1 MPEVEKEGRI
11 ELIPIEQLK
20 PLPMHFTVIG
30 REEEDMLREDMK
42 TRDVNSID
50 PLLVRRMT
58 PEEVEEAKEKYPF
71 AKYEIIDGH
80 TRWEIAKLL
89 RWTEIR
95 VVIKECSRDEAY
107 ILNYK
112 RNRER
117 GKIYP
122 MLEAVCF
129 SYFHQKGFTATQ
141 FAERF
146 GISERRVWQ
155 ILKRMKVEKEARE
168 KSSKKLSQENHYLE
182 NTLKSSP
189 LCQRISS
196 QNLLRR

>member
-1 MPEVEKEGRI
+1 MAETEKEGRI

-89 RWTEIR
+89 KWT
-95 VVIKECSRDEAY
+95 K
-107 ILNYK
+107 
-112 RNRER
+112 
-117 GKIYP
+117 
-122 MLEAVCF
+122 
-129 SYFHQKGFTATQ
+129 
-141 FAERF
+141 
-146 GISERRVWQ
+146 
-155 ILKRMKVEKEARE
+155 
-168 KSSKKLSQENHYLE
+168 
-182 NTLKSSP
+182 
-189 LCQRISS
+189 
-196 QNLLRR
+196 